1 MWAKGGQTHIAFSES
16 RFHGIPVRLIE
27 YTSPVVKHSVH
38 PKSFSFELQSEYAL
52 CNWSIKGI

>member
-1 MWAKGGQTHIAFSES
+1 MWAKGGQTRVAFSES
-16 RFHGIPVRLIE
+16 RFHGIPVKSIE
-27 YTSPVVKHSVH
+27 YTSPVVH